1 MAQAQQAAEFVELRR
16 ARRMRTYVAGKI
28 VFRDASCSVNCVVRD
43 VSDTG
48 ARIAVA
54 ADRLLPERCYFVA
67 SKRESVFDAE
77 IVWQRGDQRGLR
89 LLPVL
94 DLSEPRLQFL
104 KNIADELRARP

>member
-1 MAQAQQAAEFVELRR
+1 MLLRR
-16 ARRMRTYVAGKI
+16 VETE
-28 VFRDASCSVNCVVRD
+28 F
-43 VSDTG
+43 
-48 ARIAVA
+48 
-54 ADRLLPERCYFVA
+54 
-67 SKRESVFDAE
+67 VFDAE